1 MPPLDQEFE
10 NNPLFQVRLL
20 AQRVDVLTK
29 EKEDIEQ
36 ELRDERK
43 KRGDLETRVAT
54 MEKSFQRGAGALIV
68 LPIIGTFIGLF
79 LAYGKVIFKP
89 WLHE

>member
-10 NNPLFQVRLL
+10 NNPLFQVKLL
-20 AQRVDVLTK
+20 AGRVDVLTK

-36 ELRDERK
+36 DLRDERK

-68 LPIIGTFIGLF
+68 LPIIGTFIGIV

-89 WLHE
+89 WLND